1 MAQSVDVDKELE
13 RGDKKRG
20 ADIVDR
26 YTMIWQLTFSTKY
39 SEEYL
44 LKLSDEELEKL
55 YRERVLK
62 QNGENAAD

>member
-1 MAQSVDVDKELE
+1 MAQSFNVDKELE

-44 LKLSDEELEKL
+44 LSLSDEELKKMYEIKV
-55 YRERVLK
+55 ERKEVS
-62 QNGENAAD
+62 E

>member
-1 MAQSVDVDKELE
+1 MAQSFNVDKELE

-44 LKLSDEELEKL
+44 LSLSDEELYKL
-55 YRERVLK
+55 YQEKVEEK
-62 QNGENAAD
+62 INENNL

>member
-44 LKLSDEELEKL
+44 LSLSDEELYKL
-55 YRERVLK
+55 YQEKVEGK
-62 QNGENAAD
+62 NK